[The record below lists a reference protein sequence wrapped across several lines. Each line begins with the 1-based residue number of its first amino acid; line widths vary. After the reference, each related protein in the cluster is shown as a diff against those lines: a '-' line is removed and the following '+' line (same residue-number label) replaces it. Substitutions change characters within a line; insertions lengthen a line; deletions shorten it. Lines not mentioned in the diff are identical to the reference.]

1 VDDWFLKN
9 HKYAVCFFGKKK
21 MPKPMRKKEKT
32 GTDMKDLVV
41 VSFVRDNSHA
51 KDYETL
57 LRTNDIPVVI
67 KEQPDPDTDAQGVAV
82 MVPEEFLDEAHV
94 IIESQDAYDDFYDL
108 AIGNE
113 DMDDLD
119 SDVFE
124 DDF

>member
-1 VDDWFLKN
+1 
-9 HKYAVCFFGKKK
+9 

-41 VSFVRDNSHA
+41 VSFVQDNSHA